1 MIKNLKKLN
10 QEEDNI
16 IPNRFFDDLLGISIF
31 IEYKNNGIK
40 NYGNNKKNSFKGTF

>member
-10 QEEDNI
+10 QEDNNL

-31 IEYKNNGIK
+31 IEYNNNGI
-40 NYGNNKKNSFKGTF
+40 